1 MIHRGTIKHPNEL
14 FGTTEGSQSRAFL
27 LDKVAFSRLSSWLI
41 RDLRSDHAG
50 EVGAVAL
57 YRGILAV
64 SRCKDVHTFAS
75 EHLKTESNHLKLLEG
90 IVPASGRSMSLPL
103 WNFAGYITGALPALF
118 GSEAVFQTIDAVETF
133 VDDHYK
139 KQVIRLNHYHRHMR
153 ISNILERCRLDEV
166 QHRDEARNHA
176 AGASNV
182 FLKIW
187 CKLVTFGSSV
197 AVTIARAI

>member
-1 MIHRGTIKHPNEL
+1 MTRKAIAKNSNE
-14 FGTTEGSQSRAFL
+14 FFEATVDYPSQ
-27 LDKVAFSRLSSWLI
+27 AFSIDRETFVRLPAWLT

-50 EVGAVAL
+50 ETGAVAM

-64 SRCKDVHTFAS
+64 SPCDNVRTFAS
-75 EHLKTESNHLKLLEG
+75 EHLKTESNHLKLLET
-90 IVPASGRSMSLPL
+90 ILPTADRSMSLPL

-118 GSEAVFQTIDAVETF
+118 GSEAVFQTINAVETF

-139 KQVIRLNHYHRHMR
+139 KQVIRLNHHHRHLR
-153 ISNILERCRLDEV
+153 IANILECCRLEEV
-166 QHRDEARNHA
+166 QHRDEARNHS

-187 CKLVTFGSSV
+187 CKLVASGSSL

>member
-1 MIHRGTIKHPNEL
+1 MVHRGTAKHPNEL
-14 FGTTEGSQSRAFL
+14 FGTTEDYRSRAFS
-27 LDKVAFSRLSSWLI
+27 LDAETFFPLPPWLT

-50 EVGAVAL
+50 EAGAVAM

-64 SRCKDVHTFAS
+64 SPCEDVRTFAS
-75 EHLKTESNHLKLLEG
+75 EHLKTESNHLRLVESIL
-90 IVPASGRSMSLPL
+90 PTADRSMSLPL

-139 KQVIRLNHYHRHMR
+139 KQVVRLNQYHRQVR
-153 ISNILERCRLDEV
+153 IANILERCRLDEV
-166 QHRDEARNHA
+166 QHRCEAQNHA
-176 AGASNV
+176 VGASNV

>member
-1 MIHRGTIKHPNEL
+1 MVHKGTAKLPNEL
-14 FGTTEGSQSRAFL
+14 FGSTEDYRSRAFS
-27 LDKVAFSRLSSWLI
+27 LDAETFISLPKWLT
-41 RDLRSDHAG
+41 RDLRSDHAD
-50 EVGAVAL
+50 EAGAVAI

-64 SRCKDVHTFAS
+64 SPCEDVRTFAS
-75 EHLKTESNHLKLLEG
+75 EHLKTERYHLRLVEG
-90 IVPASGRSMSLPL
+90 NLPTADRSMSLPL

-153 ISNILERCRLDEV
+153 IANILERCRLDEV
-166 QHRDEARNHA
+166 QHRDEARNHSS
-176 AGASNV
+176 GASNV

>member
-1 MIHRGTIKHPNEL
+1 MVHRGTAKHPNEL
-14 FGTTEGSQSRAFL
+14 FGTTEDYRSRAFS
-27 LDKVAFSRLSSWLI
+27 LDAETRFPLPPWLT

-50 EVGAVAL
+50 EAGAVAM

-64 SRCKDVHTFAS
+64 SPFEDVRTFAS
-75 EHLKTESNHLKLLEG
+75 EHLKTESTHLSLLES
-90 IVPASGRSMSLPL
+90 ILPTADRSMSLPL

-118 GSEAVFQTIDAVETF
+118 GPEAVFQTIDAVETF

-139 KQVIRLNHYHRHMR
+139 KQVVRLNQYHRQVR
-153 ISNILERCRLDEV
+153 IANILERCRLDEV